1 MNISGEARI
10 LKDDRGVYKTTLVST
25 DINKET
31 GEEEKI
37 FMKINVGFK
46 KGFEIKNK
54 TKINITD
61 GFITFFR
68 IETGEVD
75 EDGNLKRPIYK
86 YFPKLVIM
94 DFEIIE
100 EGIDEVYSSKPKKVV
115 GNDSSDNGIY
125 QDLYESSNVGFDE
138 LPF

>member
-25 DINKET
+25 DSNKET

-46 KGFEIKNK
+46 KGVEVKNK
-54 TKINITD
+54 TKINITN

-68 IETGEVD
+68 IDTGEVR
-75 EDGNLKRPIYK
+75 EDGKPDYK

-94 DFEIIE
+94 DFEVIE
-100 EGIDEVYSSKPKKVV
+100 DGIDEVYSSKPKKASESNFS
-115 GNDSSDNGIY
+115 NDTFGGYYPDTYSEDT
-125 QDLYESSNVGFDE
+125 

>member
-10 LKDDRGVYKTTLVST
+10 LKDDRGVYKTTLVNT
-25 DINKET
+25 DTNKET

-46 KGFEIKNK
+46 KGFEVKNK
-54 TKINITD
+54 TKINITN

-68 IETGEVD
+68 IDTREVK
-75 EDGNLKRPIYK
+75 EDGKTDYK

-94 DFEIIE
+94 DFEIVE
-100 EGIDEVYSSKPKKVV
+100 DGVDEVMSSKPKKVV
-115 GNDSSDNGIY
+115 ENDFSDDTFGGY
-125 QDLYESSNVGFDE
+125 YPETYSEDMLLF
-138 LPF
+138 

>member
-10 LKDDRGVYKTTLVST
+10 LKDDRGIYKTTLVST
-25 DINKET
+25 DTNKET

-46 KGFEIKNK
+46 KGIEVKNK
-54 TKINITD
+54 TKINITN

-68 IETGEVD
+68 IDTGEVR
-75 EDGNLKRPIYK
+75 EDGKTDYK

-94 DFEIIE
+94 DFELIE
-100 EGIDEVYSSKPKKVV
+100 DGIDEVYSSKSKKNVES
-115 GNDSSDNGIY
+115 DSRYSDEVETNYIP
-125 QDLYESSNVGFDE
+125 DDFDE

>member
-31 GEEEKI
+31 REEERI

-46 KGFEIKNK
+46 KDVEVKNK
-54 TKINITD
+54 TKINITN
-61 GFITFFR
+61 GFLTFFR
-68 IETGEVD
+68 INTGKVK
-75 EDGNLKRPIYK
+75 EDGKPDYK

-94 DFEIIE
+94 DFEIVE
-100 EGIDEVYSSKPKKVV
+100 DGIDEVMSSKPKKAVE
-115 GNDSSDNGIY
+115 NDSDANEIDEFYPDTYSD
-125 QDLYESSNVGFDE
+125 DE

>member
-10 LKDDRGVYKTTLVST
+10 LKDDRGIYKTTLVST
-25 DINKET
+25 DTNKET

-46 KGFEIKNK
+46 KGVEVKNK

-75 EDGNLKRPIYK
+75 EDGNLKQPIYK

-94 DFEIIE
+94 DFEVLE
-100 EGIDEVYSSKPKKVV
+100 EGIDEVYSSKPKKAVET
-115 GNDSSDNGIY
+115 NSSDNMGEFYTAEDMDI
-125 QDLYESSNVGFDE
+125 